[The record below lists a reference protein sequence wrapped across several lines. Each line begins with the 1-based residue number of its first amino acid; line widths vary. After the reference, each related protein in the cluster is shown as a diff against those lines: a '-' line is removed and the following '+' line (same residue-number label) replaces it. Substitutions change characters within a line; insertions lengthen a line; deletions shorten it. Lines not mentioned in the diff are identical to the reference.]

1 MNTIARYARL
11 WISLLSLAGL
21 LTACATPTPTPK
33 AIAPAKLRV
42 GLSPDLP
49 PLVFLENNQLTGLEV
64 DLARELAHALG
75 RPVEV
80 STMPWK
86 GLLKALQTDQIDV
99 IMGGITIT
107 PARSLQVAFTEPILE
122 SGLMAL
128 IRASDRETLGT
139 AAALAS
145 YGGQIGVIAGTTSDA
160 FVQRAYPRARR
171 IAVDTAPD
179 AALILQRRGIDA
191 FVYDLPTI
199 IWMHS
204 RNEAATALIKEPLQR
219 EQLGWAVRRDDEQL
233 KNAIND
239 VLAGWKKDGTLQKA
253 IDRWLPYYQK
263 LVDQK
268 P

>member
-1 MNTIARYARL
+1 MV
-11 WISLLSLAGL
+11 SLAGL
-21 LTACATPTPTPK
+21 LTACATSPRSET
-33 AIAPAKLRV
+33 PAKLRI

-49 PLVFLENNQLTGLEV
+49 PLVFLENNQLVGLEI
-64 DLARELAHALG
+64 DLARQLADALG

-86 GLLKALQTDQIDV
+86 SLLKALQTDRIDV

-107 PARSLQVAFTEPILE
+107 PARSLQMAFTEPILE

-128 IRASDRETLGT
+128 IRSSDHQKLGT

-145 YGGQIGVIAGTTSDA
+145 YGGQIGVIAGTTGDA
-160 FVQRAYPRARR
+160 FVQRTYPRARR
-171 IAVDTAPD
+171 IPVDTAPD

-204 RNEAATALIKEPLQR
+204 RNEAATAVIKEPLQR
-219 EQLGWAVRRDDEQL
+219 EQIGWAVRRDDEQL
-233 KNAIND
+233 KAAING
-239 VLAGWKKDGTLQKA
+239 VLAGWKKDGTLRA
-253 IDRWLPYYQK
+253 TIDRWLPYYQK
-263 LVDQK
+263 LLDPK

>member
-1 MNTIARYARL
+1 M
-11 WISLLSLAGL
+11 SVAGL
-21 LTACATPTPTPK
+21 LTACATPRDGD
-33 AIAPAKLRV
+33 AAAKLRV

-49 PLVFLENNQLTGLEV
+49 PLVFLENNQLAGLEV
-64 DLARELAHALG
+64 DLARQLATALG

-86 GLLKALQTDQIDV
+86 GLLKALQADQIDV

-107 PARSLQVAFTEPILE
+107 PARALQVAFTDPILE

-128 IRASDRETLGT
+128 IRSSDREKLGT

-145 YGGQIGVIAGTTSDA
+145 YGGQIGVIAGTTGDA

-171 IAVDTAPD
+171 IPVDTAPD
-179 AALILQRRGIDA
+179 AALILQRHGIDA

-204 RNEAATALIKEPLQR
+204 RAEASTAVIKEPLQR
-219 EQLGWAVRRDDEQL
+219 EQIGWAVRRDDTEL
-233 KNAIND
+233 KAAINR
-239 VLAGWKKDGTLQKA
+239 VLAGWQKDGTLRA
-253 IDRWLPYYQK
+253 TIDRWLPYYQK
-263 LVDQK
+263 LVDGK